1 LHVPEA
7 AITLA
12 ELVEQRYFPWVETQ
26 VRKSTLESYRDI
38 WRLHFKPRCSRMLI
52 RDFRP
57 ADGEK
62 LMCAVARE
70 NDLARSSLAHI
81 KHWLGGVFTYARRQG
96 FLNTGNPMH
105 GVSLPKGR
113 RSRKMYAYSL
123 EEIYRTLRVLPLQA
137 KAAVACAGLG
147 AFSCSE
153 LRGLRW
159 ENWKAGQLLVT
170 ESVWND
176 IVDETKNEYRAAAV
190 PVISQLANI
199 LSEWR
204 AEAGEPESGYIFAG
218 RNGQPLNLNN
228 MANRVIKPAMRAI
241 GVQWHGWHA
250 FRRGV
255 ATNLKRLKVDDDFIQ
270 RVLRHGDSNTTR
282 RFYIKE
288 LASCSGRRCHE
299 PHGSRTVHHC
309 APN

>member
-1 LHVPEA
+1 MRRL
-7 AITLA
+7 
-12 ELVEQRYFPWVETQ
+12 LVEVAGRSLQNGVMGNVKAVLVGPRANRATI
-26 VRKSTLESYRDI
+26 VR
-38 WRLHFKPRCSRMLI
+38 
-52 RDFRP
+52 
-57 ADGEK
+57 
-62 LMCAVARE
+62 
-70 NDLARSSLAHI
+70 
-81 KHWLGGVFTYARRQG
+81 
-96 FLNTGNPMH
+96 

-113 RSRKMYAYSL
+113 RSRKTYAYSL

-218 RNGQPLNLNN
+218 KNGQPLNLNN
-228 MANRVIKPAMRAI
+228 LANRVIKPAMRAI